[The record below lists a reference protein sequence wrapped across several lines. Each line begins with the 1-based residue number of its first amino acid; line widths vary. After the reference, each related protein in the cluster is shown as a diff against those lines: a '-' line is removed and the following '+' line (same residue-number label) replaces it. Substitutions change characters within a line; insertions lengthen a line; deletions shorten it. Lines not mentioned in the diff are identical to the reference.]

1 MQKSFDRALGKYYHA
16 RLMSNEIVIDS
27 ISFAKK
33 SESLQGK
40 IALARFER
48 ARASLAS
55 SDGELN
61 FRLIGELD
69 FRRRPNL
76 VLSISGQI
84 TLICQRCLAEFQHE
98 LDIES
103 RLVLVASEAQLPD
116 IDAEDPNVDVVVAS
130 GKLNVL
136 ELLEDEIILGLPYA
150 PRHEHDCV
158 LVKASELVEEFGQ
171 PFARLGK
178 PS

>member
-1 MQKSFDRALGKYYHA
+1 
-16 RLMSNEIVIDS
+16 MSNEIVIDS

-40 IALARFER
+40 IELARFER
-48 ARASLAS
+48 ARESLAS

-61 FRLIGELD
+61 FRLIGKLD

-84 TLICQRCLAEFQHE
+84 TLTCQRCLAEFQHE

-103 RLVLVASEAQLPD
+103 RLVLVTNEAELPD
-116 IDAEDPNVDVVVAS
+116 IDDEDPDVDVDVVVAS

-136 ELLEDEIILGLPYA
+136 ELLEDEIILGLPIA
-150 PRHEHDCV
+150 PRHDYDCV
-158 LVKASELVEEFGQ
+158 VVKVNNSVEEFGQ

>member
-1 MQKSFDRALGKYYHA
+1 
-16 RLMSNEIVIDS
+16 MSNEIVIDS

-40 IALARFER
+40 IAISRLER
-48 ARASLAS
+48 ARESLAS

-69 FRRRPNL
+69 SQHRPNL
-76 VLSISGQI
+76 VLSISGQVAL
-84 TLICQRCLAEFQHE
+84 TCQRCLAEFQHN
-98 LDIES
+98 LDVKS
-103 RLVLVASEAQLPD
+103 RLVLVTSEAKLPH
-116 IDAEDPNVDVVVAS
+116 INSEDPDVDVVVAS
-130 GKLNVL
+130 GKLDVL
-136 ELLEDEIILGLPYA
+136 ELLADEIILGLPLA
-150 PRHEHDCV
+150 PRHDYDCV
-158 LVKASELVEEFGQ
+158 ALTVSDSEEKFGQ